1 MQDIN
6 DLIAKLRSESAKN
19 QIKLIP
25 KLVEIGDAGYQAIM
39 AWLLETQKQAPTNA
53 TGKAYQVIYDANTPE
68 TKEFLETNFPTGVVP
83 FTSDKG
89 IDYSNLQKLLAQR
102 EFERADV
109 VTMQKLCELAGAS
122 AIERK
127 WLYFTEVDSLPI
139 ADLQTIDKLWRVHSE
154 GKFGFSVQRKIWLS
168 VGKDFTKLWPKIDWK
183 EGNNWTRYPGAFTWD
198 MSAPRGHLP
207 LSNQLRGVRVIDAI
221 FKHPAWDKK

>member
-19 QIKLIP
+19 QLKLISQ
-25 KLVEIGDAGYQAIM
+25 LVEIGDAGYQAIM
-39 AWLLETQKQAPTNA
+39 TWLLETKGQTPTNA

-68 TKEFLETNFPTGVVP
+68 TKEFLEANFPTGVVALA
-83 FTSDKG
+83 SDRDV
-89 IDYSNLQKLLAQR
+89 DYSNLQKLLTQR
-102 EFERADV
+102 EFEQADV
-109 VTMQKLCELAGAS
+109 MTMQKLCELAGAS
-122 AIERK
+122 AVERK

-168 VGKDFTKLWPKIDWK
+168 VGKDFNKLWPKIDWK
-183 EGNNWTRYPGAFTWD
+183 EGNNWTRYPGEFTCC
-198 MSAPRGHLP
+198 P
-207 LSNQLRGVRVIDAI
+207 LSNQS
-221 FKHPAWDKK
+221 